1 MMTHNELMN
10 GLLSILNNA
19 QMEVTMAR
27 ALDEEAEPVERY
39 IPPPGTIIENA
50 KFETVK

>member
-1 MMTHNELMN
+1 MTHHQFMAGLMD
-10 GLLSILNNA
+10 ILNNA
-19 QMEVTMAR
+19 QMEVVMAR

-50 KFETVK
+50 KFEAVK